1 VGKGWTG
8 RMPLGPCGQF
18 NLRLLSTNERLS
30 GEDKV
35 MDAKRQRRVKSYGRQ
50 QWYAHWRQ
58 VRFANH
64 MGFVAKI
71 EISGFLFR
79 IVKSAGTD

>member
-1 VGKGWTG
+1 
-8 RMPLGPCGQF
+8 
-18 NLRLLSTNERLS
+18 
-30 GEDKV
+30 
-35 MDAKRQRRVKSYGRQ
+35 MDATRQRRVKSYGRQ

-58 VRFANH
+58 VRFAHH

-71 EISGFLFR
+71 EISEVLFR